1 MNNTTFKTT
10 LLNIIKLSA
19 LGVLVGALG
28 GLVGA
33 AFSHTLSFVTTLR
46 ESAPW
51 LILLLPVGAVA
62 TAFLYRIFKAKD
74 VSSTNEIILC
84 IAHNKPVRFIA
95 APLIFVCSAISHLF
109 GGSAG
114 REGAALQLGG
124 ASASWLSRVLKLN
137 EDDASAIS
145 TSGMSAV
152 FAGLFGAP
160 LTAAFFV
167 LEFRSNFKKLLKT
180 VFPVFISSIVADKLC
195 TFLGVETEKLHLLS
209 VPEITLPTL
218 LKTILLTLAVG
229 LLGWILCFLINA
241 FRGPI
246 KHALPNIYL
255 SSALFGALLIVLTAL
270 VGDMRYNGSGMPL
283 VMSAVEGRADRF
295 DFLLKLAFTCVTLAA
310 GLKGGEIVPTFSVGA
325 TFGCVFGSLLGLS
338 PSLSAVLGLIGL
350 FCVSTNSPISAV
362 FLGIELCGVSALP
375 YYLLV
380 CLILWP
386 ISARKGLFKNRFF
399 EPLPILRKG

>member
-1 MNNTTFKTT
+1 MKDTTFKKT
-10 LLNIIKLSA
+10 LLNILKLSA

-33 AFSHTLSFVTTLR
+33 AFSHTLSFVTSLR

-62 TAFLYRIFKAKD
+62 TALLYRIFKAKEQ
-74 VSSTNEIILC
+74 SSTNEIILC

-160 LTAAFFV
+160 LTASFFV
-167 LEFRSNFKKLLKT
+167 LEFRTNFKKLLRAIL
-180 VFPVFISSIVADKLC
+180 PVFISSIVADKLC

-283 VMSAVEGRADRF
+283 VMTAVEGRADWF

-310 GLKGGEIVPTFSVGA
+310 GLKGGEIVPTYCIGA
-325 TFGCVFGSLLGLS
+325 TFGCVFGNLLGFS

-350 FCVSTNSPISAV
+350 FCVATNSPISAV
-362 FLGIELCGVSALP
+362 FLGLELCGVSALP

>member
-1 MNNTTFKTT
+1 MKKFKTT
-10 LLNIIKLSA
+10 LLHILKLSS
-19 LGVLVGALG
+19 LGVLVGVLG

-51 LILLLPVGAVA
+51 LVLLLPVGAVL
-62 TAFLYRIFKAKD
+62 TALLYRLFKAKD
-74 VSSTNEIILC
+74 LSSTNEIILA
-84 IAHNKPVRFIA
+84 IFNHKPVRFIA
-95 APLIFVCSAISHLF
+95 APLIFVCSAVSHLF
-109 GGSAG
+109 GASAG

-124 ASASWLSRVLKLN
+124 AGASWLCNVLKLN
-137 EDDASAIS
+137 NDDREAVSV
-145 TSGMSAV
+145 SGMSAV

-167 LEFRSNFKKLLKT
+167 LEFRSNFKKILRAVL
-180 VFPVFISSIVADKLC
+180 PVFISSVVAQKLC
-195 TFLGVETEKLHLLS
+195 SVLGVESEKLHLLS
-209 VPEITLPTL
+209 APEFSLPTI
-218 LKTILLTLAVG
+218 LKTALLTLAVA
-229 LLGWILCFLINA
+229 LLGWAMCFLFNL
-241 FRGPI
+241 FRGKI
-246 KHALPNIYL
+246 KHLLPNIYL
-255 SSALFGALLIVLTAL
+255 SSALFAALLIALTAL

-283 VMSAVEGRADRF
+283 VVSAVELGRANWF

-310 GLKGGEIVPTFSVGA
+310 GLKGGEIVPTFCIGA

-338 PSLSAVLGLIGL
+338 PSLAAVLGLVGL
-350 FCVSTNSPISAV
+350 FCVATNSPISAV

-386 ISARKGLFKNRFF
+386 ISTSKGLFKNRFF

>member
-1 MNNTTFKTT
+1 MKNTTFKKT
-10 LLNIIKLSA
+10 LLNILKLSV

-33 AFSHTLSFVTTLR
+33 AFSHTLSFVTNLR

-62 TAFLYRIFKAKD
+62 TAFLYRIFKAKEQ
-74 VSSTNEIILC
+74 SSTNEIILC
-84 IAHNKPVRFIA
+84 IANNKPVRFIA

-124 ASASWLSRVLKLN
+124 AGASWLSRVLKLN
-137 EDDASAIS
+137 DDDASAVS
-145 TSGMSAV
+145 VSGMSAV

-160 LTAAFFV
+160 LTASFFV
-167 LEFRSNFKKLLKT
+167 LEFRWGFKKLLRAIL
-180 VFPVFISSIVADKLC
+180 PVFISSIVADKLC

-209 VPEITLPTL
+209 VPEITLPAL
-218 LKTILLTLAVG
+218 LKTALLTLAIGV
-229 LLGWILCFLINA
+229 LGWVLCFLINA

-246 KHALPNIYL
+246 KHFIPNIYL
-255 SSALFGALLIVLTAL
+255 SSALFGALLIALTAL

-283 VMSAVEGRADRF
+283 VLTAVEGRADWF
-295 DFLLKLAFTCVTLAA
+295 DFLLKLTFTCITLAA
-310 GLKGGEIVPTFSVGA
+310 GLKGGEIVPTFCIGA
-325 TFGCVFGSLLGLS
+325 TFGCFFGNLLGFS
-338 PSLSAVLGLIGL
+338 PSLSAMLGLIGL
-350 FCVSTNSPISAV
+350 FSVATNSPVSAV
-362 FLGIELCGVSALP
+362 FLGLELCGVSALP

-386 ISARKGLFKNRFF
+386 ISANKGLFKNRFF
-399 EPLPILRKG
+399 RPLPILHKK